1 MLKQWLLHPLAAWQ
15 IEKKKRSAEALHH
28 LQSRYHTFRALLEDN
43 NRAVSLLTDL
53 GMKLRNSAI
62 DQQIRELTAELL
74 EVTEELVDKLGQLN
88 GSDSGRLSVLHT
100 QLAHS
105 IKALFRELPRQKT
118 LMPVVAL
125 DKVTDDM
132 RGMVG
137 GKAMVLA
144 RLQRT
149 GKFRVPAGF
158 VIPISSCRLFLEQE
172 NLNLRLTALL
182 QPFLRNATSEI
193 PAGVEEEVL
202 YRIMNTVLPSP
213 LSAALSEA
221 AAPFLAEAGGPG
233 LAVRSSAV
241 GEDGMRLSF
250 AGQYSS
256 VLHVASL
263 AGLERAFK
271 EVIASS
277 FNKRNLSYRLH
288 AGLDPLDFDLAVLCL
303 GMVHARVAGTLFTK
317 DPNDPASGKML
328 VSAVYGLGEL
338 AVAGSIMSDMYRPD
352 RQSGIDPSPG
362 ISRKELRLVCRASGG
377 VQEED
382 VPLTEQEKPALQPA
396 QLNILCRW
404 GLALEKLEN
413 SPQDMEWAIDENDEP
428 VLLQSR
434 PFRLAGRALD
444 HGKTGNSDRELLL
457 SGGVTASAGQGT
469 GRIWVVRSR
478 VDLAGPPAEP
488 YVLVLHQSLVDAVP
502 LLHKA
507 RGVIVDLGN
516 PVDHLS
522 CVAREYGIAMITG
535 FGNAVERL
543 QKVDWVMID
552 ANKGMVYQP
561 LPEDI
566 DEALTLAA
574 AAPAKETLPE
584 SPADPLTAALYRL
597 VVPLN
602 LTDAYGPTFSIAEC
616 RTLHD
621 LVRYVHEKAVLA
633 MFAMGDE
640 TLENS
645 TDAVLFLESDV
656 PFSISIIDL
665 GGGLLFENRQGRW
678 IKPEAIVS
686 FPMKALWSGVSD
698 PGISWGPPTGGV
710 AMGTVMSRFL
720 TDHKSARPLGLPNYA
735 IVTRDYLNLNARMD
749 FHFVMIDSVCGI
761 DSRSNYIRFRFKGGG
776 TSAQQRRRRV
786 ECIVAIL
793 ETSGFAC
800 DARDDLVTAELK
812 GAPQKIMEEKL
823 AVLGRLLGFTRLL
836 DAAMRSDEA
845 PKLAAGAFLTGD
857 YAAAE
862 KLQSAENAA

>member
-1 MLKQWLLHPLAAWQ
+1 
-15 IEKKKRSAEALHH
+15 
-28 LQSRYHTFRALLEDN
+28 
-43 NRAVSLLTDL
+43 
-53 GMKLRNSAI
+53 
-62 DQQIRELTAELL
+62 
-74 EVTEELVDKLGQLN
+74 
-88 GSDSGRLSVLHT
+88 
-100 QLAHS
+100 
-105 IKALFRELPRQKT
+105 
-118 LMPVVAL
+118 
-125 DKVTDDM
+125 
-132 RGMVG
+132 
-137 GKAMVLA
+137 
-144 RLQRT
+144 
-149 GKFRVPAGF
+149 
-158 VIPISSCRLFLEQE
+158 
-172 NLNLRLTALL
+172 
-182 QPFLRNATSEI
+182 
-193 PAGVEEEVL
+193 
-202 YRIMNTVLPSP
+202 
-213 LSAALSEA
+213 
-221 AAPFLAEAGGPG
+221 
-233 LAVRSSAV
+233 
-241 GEDGMRLSF
+241 
-250 AGQYSS
+250 
-256 VLHVASL
+256 
-263 AGLERAFK
+263 
-271 EVIASS
+271 
-277 FNKRNLSYRLH
+277 
-288 AGLDPLDFDLAVLCL
+288 
-303 GMVHARVAGTLFTK
+303 
-317 DPNDPASGKML
+317 
-328 VSAVYGLGEL
+328 
-338 AVAGSIMSDMYRPD
+338 
-352 RQSGIDPSPG
+352 
-362 ISRKELRLVCRASGG
+362 
-377 VQEED
+377 
-382 VPLTEQEKPALQPA
+382 
-396 QLNILCRW
+396 
-404 GLALEKLEN
+404 
-413 SPQDMEWAIDENDEP
+413 MEWAIDANDEP

-434 PFRLAGRALD
+434 PFRLAGRALAQ
-444 HGKTGNSDRELLL
+444 GNTGNNDRELLL
-457 SGGVTASAGQGT
+457 SGGVTASSGQGT

-478 VDLAGPPAEP
+478 ADLARPPAEP
-488 YVLVLHQSLVDAVP
+488 YILVLHQSLVDAVP

-543 QKVDWVMID
+543 QKVDWVMVD
-552 ANKGMVYQP
+552 ADKGMVYQP
-561 LPEDI
+561 LPGDI

-574 AAPAKETLPE
+574 AAPAKEILPE
-584 SPADPLTAALYRL
+584 SPADPLTASLHRL

-621 LVRYVHEKAVLA
+621 LVRYAHEKAVLA

-645 TDAVLFLESDV
+645 SDAVLFLESDV

-678 IKPEAIVS
+678 IRPEAILS
-686 FPMKALWSGVSD
+686 FPMKALWHGVSD
-698 PGISWGPPTGGV
+698 PGISWGPPAGGV

-761 DSRSNYIRFRFKGGG
+761 DSRSNYVRFRFKGGG

-823 AVLGRLLGFTRLL
+823 GVLGRLLGFTRLL